1 MEGITRKRRESSSSI
16 YWVSLT
22 SIPNPTS
29 PFTRTLFSRA
39 LSRTDCRETRLHSI
53 ARATCHSSAQSPVT
67 CQTFRFH
74 FHVSTK
80 SHRCTSSWW
89 TFSRSLRSIENQ
101 WVEILHLSNVWIVI
115 LSFLI
120 DIDFHYVIV
129 CSKKNRNIL
138 ISLIFWLTLLSGI
151 STKNFKHI
159 DLWLNLKKEKIT
171 ISVILMLTIK
181 KVHETNYRW
190 PSNNAKLKILIFG
203 ISWESM

>member
-1 MEGITRKRRESSSSI
+1 MFLFPILYILKYNIYYYSNIFNLNREGRITRKRRESSSSI

-74 FHVSTK
+74 FHVSIK

-89 TFSRSLRSIENQ
+89 TFSRSSRSIENQ
-101 WVEILHLSNVWIVI
+101 WVEILHLRNVWIVI
-115 LSFLI
+115 
-120 DIDFHYVIV
+120 
-129 CSKKNRNIL
+129 R
-138 ISLIFWLTLLSGI
+138 
-151 STKNFKHI
+151 
-159 DLWLNLKKEKIT
+159 
-171 ISVILMLTIK
+171 
-181 KVHETNYRW
+181 
-190 PSNNAKLKILIFG
+190 
-203 ISWESM
+203 